1 MVIGSWVDEILQ
13 HRAEMQPLNT
23 TVDPKLERL
32 SGIKAVVFDIYG
44 TLVISGCG
52 DVGSADA
59 VGRGSF
65 VRQTLEEI
73 GLLGKLASVPDAESL
88 QRNIQQLNQDRV
100 NPRCPKPEVD
110 IVEVWRQV
118 LAEVG
123 WVGCPEEIE
132 LVVRLATRYEAL
144 VNPTWPMPGASEL
157 LQQLKKSGCSMGI
170 VSNAQIFTP
179 CLINNLLGDRGLE
192 EGGFSLDL
200 CVFSNRYR
208 QAKPGPRL
216 FEVILRGLLNRGIL
230 PNEALYVG
238 NDMLN
243 DIWAASAAGLRT
255 AWFAGD
261 QRSCRPRLEDSRC
274 QSLSPDVVL
283 TNLMQLPECLMI
295 S

>member
-100 NPRCPKPEVD
+100 NPR
-110 IVEVWRQV
+110 
-118 LAEVG
+118 
-123 WVGCPEEIE
+123 
-132 LVVRLATRYEAL
+132 
-144 VNPTWPMPGASEL
+144 
-157 LQQLKKSGCSMGI
+157 
-170 VSNAQIFTP
+170 
-179 CLINNLLGDRGLE
+179 
-192 EGGFSLDL
+192 
-200 CVFSNRYR
+200 
-208 QAKPGPRL
+208 
-216 FEVILRGLLNRGIL
+216 
-230 PNEALYVG
+230 
-238 NDMLN
+238 
-243 DIWAASAAGLRT
+243 
-255 AWFAGD
+255 
-261 QRSCRPRLEDSRC
+261 
-274 QSLSPDVVL
+274 
-283 TNLMQLPECLMI
+283 
-295 S
+295 